1 MLELPIG
8 EFVARIVDWLQ
19 DSWSGLFG
27 LIAAVMEFLI
37 NLVLLGLTAP
47 HWLVIVAACTGLAWW
62 ARGVGFALFT
72 AAGFVVIQGMQLWP
86 ETMATLAIAVVATVL
101 ALLVGLPVGVWAAR
115 SRVVSAIIRPILDF
129 MQTLPVFVYLIP
141 AVFFFGIGVV
151 PGVIATFI
159 FAIAPAVRLTELGI
173 RQVDHEMVEAGLAFG
188 ARPRQLLRQV
198 QLPLAMPSIMAGLN
212 QVIMMS
218 LSMVVIAGM
227 VGAGGLGEV
236 VVTGISR
243 LDVGA
248 GFEGGIAVVF
258 LAIFLDR
265 LTSAFPRPRKAARRA
280 LPGAEDMETTD
291 EEAASPELPP
301 ARVA

>member
-1 MLELPIG
+1 MPDLPIG

-19 DSWSGLFG
+19 GSWSGLFSV
-27 LIAAVMEFLI
+27 IASLMEFLI
-37 NLVLLGLTAP
+37 NLVLFGLTAP
-47 HWLVIVAACTGLAWW
+47 HWLVIVAVCTGFAWW

-72 AAGFVVIQGMQLWP
+72 AAGFVVVQGMQLWT
-86 ETMATLAIAVVATVL
+86 ETMDTLAIAVVATFL
-101 ALLVGLPVGVWAAR
+101 AVLVGLPVGIAAAR
-115 SRVVSAIIRPILDF
+115 SSVVSAVVRPILDF

-188 ARPRQLLRQV
+188 ARPGQLLRQV
-198 QLPLAMPSIMAGLN
+198 QLPLALPSIMAGLN

-248 GFEGGIAVVF
+248 GFEGGVAVVF

-265 LTSAFPRPRKAARRA
+265 LTSAFPRPRKAA
-280 LPGAEDMETTD
+280 GAAKPAVDPKLQP
-291 EEAASPELPP
+291 AA
-301 ARVA
+301 VA

>member
-1 MLELPIG
+1 MPELPIG
-8 EFVARIVDWLQ
+8 DFVAGIVDWLQ
-19 DSWSGLFG
+19 DSWSGLFDF
-27 LIAAVMEFLI
+27 IASVMEFLI

-47 HWLVIVAACTGLAWW
+47 HWLVIVGVSTAFAGW
-62 ARGVGFALFT
+62 ARGIGFALFT

-86 ETMATLAIAVVATVL
+86 ETMATLAIAVVATFL
-101 ALLVGLPVGVWAAR
+101 AVLVGLPVGIWAAR
-115 SRVVSAIIRPILDF
+115 SGVVSAIIRPILDF

-173 RQVDHEMVEAGLAFG
+173 RQVDQEMVEAGLAFG
-188 ARPRQLLRQV
+188 ARPGQLLRQV
-198 QLPLAMPSIMAGLN
+198 QLPLALPSIMAGLN

-227 VGAGGLGEV
+227 VGAGGLGQV

-248 GFEGGIAVVF
+248 GFEGGVGVVF

-265 LTSAFPRPRKAARRA
+265 LTSAFPRPRKAAGRKPA
-280 LPGAEDMETTD
+280 KAETEPAD
-291 EEAASPELPP
+291 EPVDPKLRPAA
-301 ARVA
+301 AA

>member
-1 MLELPIG
+1 MPELPIG
-8 EFVARIVDWLQ
+8 DFVAGIVDWLQ
-19 DSWSGLFG
+19 NSWSGLFDF
-27 LIAAVMEFLI
+27 IASVMEFLI

-47 HWLVIVAACTGLAWW
+47 HWLVIVGVSTALAGW

-72 AAGFVVIQGMQLWP
+72 AAGFVVIQGMQLWT
-86 ETMATLAIAVVATVL
+86 ETMATLAIAVVATFL
-101 ALLVGLPVGVWAAR
+101 AVLVGLPVGIWAAR
-115 SRVVSAIIRPILDF
+115 SGVVSAIIRPILDF

-173 RQVDHEMVEAGLAFG
+173 RQVDKEMVEAGLAFG
-188 ARPRQLLRQV
+188 ARPGQLLRQV
-198 QLPLAMPSIMAGLN
+198 QLPLALPSIMAGLN

-227 VGAGGLGEV
+227 VGAGGLGQV

-248 GFEGGIAVVF
+248 GFEGGVGVVF

-265 LTSAFPRPRKAARRA
+265 LTSAFPRPRKAAGRKPA
-280 LPGAEDMETTD
+280 KAETEPAD
-291 EEAASPELPP
+291 EPADPKLRPAA
-301 ARVA
+301 AA